1 MLDHSCQAQR
11 HSHAE
16 RGHDLYETPAV
27 AVEALLRV
35 LVLPSGAIWEPAC
48 GRGAIANVLR
58 AYGHRVVCTD
68 LIDYGVDSTAI
79 YGVDFLKTT
88 ELPADVGCIL
98 TNPPFKLINKF
109 IDHALQLCP
118 NVIML
123 ARLALLESERRSSVL
138 EGRGLR
144 RVLIFRK
151 RLPMMHRDGWQG
163 KRGNNGMAFCWV
175 QWRRGY
181 QGEPVLRRISWEDD
195 RDRAPT
201 LGKHGRPNKG
211 SRSGSQ
217 IKRGANR
224 AYVLARLRR
233 DGRADLIEKVE
244 SGALSVRG
252 ALAAMTDKQ
261 TSRTDKQTSR

>member
-1 MLDHSCQAQR
+1 
-11 HSHAE
+11 
-16 RGHDLYETPAV
+16 V

-58 AYGHRVVCTD
+58 AHGHRVVCSD
-68 LIDYGVDSTAI
+68 LIDYGADPSAI
-79 YGVDFLKTT
+79 YGADFLKTT

-151 RLPMMHRDGWQG
+151 RLPMMHRDGWDG
-163 KRGNNGMAFCWV
+163 RKATSGIAFAWFV
-175 QWRRGY
+175 WERGY
-181 QGEPVLRRISWEDD
+181 CGHPVAQRISWEHE
-195 RDRAPT
+195 RDAVPLLLPHRRPT
-201 LGKHGRPNKG
+201 KG
-211 SRSGSQ
+211 SRPGSQ
-217 IKRGANR
+217 LKRGANR
-224 AYVLARLRR
+224 GYVLARLRR
-233 DGRADLIEKVE
+233 DGRADLIEMVE
-244 SGALSVRG
+244 SGELSVRR
-252 ALAAMTDKQ
+252 ALMADKQ
-261 TSRTDKQTSR
+261 TSEQ